1 MDIEH
6 RITVICNAITDIG
19 VPFDRAAGEDLLAR
33 WNARRGVPQA
43 QLAQQFPGTNL
54 NSRPQIGK
62 LLEDRGW
69 IPEKRTEKT
78 NQPKINDELL
88 ETIHEIYPEFAGL
101 SEYMVLGRRIGQLS
115 KGQKAWPKQISDDGR
130 IHGGL
135 VPIGTPH
142 SRAKHLDPNLAQVP
156 NHKKGKPFAAECRAL
171 FRSNNGWVMVAADQ
185 ASLQDRGLAHYLH
198 PYDNGGYA
206 QAFLAGE
213 DTHWKTTTALGLIDE
228 GTARDK
234 ESKLHT
240 SMRESG
246 KRFRYAFLYGA
257 QAATAGRVILDA
269 ARTALV
275 IDPTSTFLQRLFE
288 SSRPAEATIK
298 RIGGAARRKFEAAV
312 PGLVQLR
319 QLMPAPL
326 STTSPSA
333 ALTASRRRR
342 DSDDSVTTSVITNHS
357 ARQGASAPKTV
368 RTTRPRRWRAH

>member
-1 MDIEH
+1 
-6 RITVICNAITDIG
+6 
-19 VPFDRAAGEDLLAR
+19 
-33 WNARRGVPQA
+33 
-43 QLAQQFPGTNL
+43 
-54 NSRPQIGK
+54 
-62 LLEDRGW
+62 
-69 IPEKRTEKT
+69 
-78 NQPKINDELL
+78 
-88 ETIHEIYPEFAGL
+88 
-101 SEYMVLGRRIGQLS
+101 MV
-115 KGQKAWPKQISDDGR
+115 
-130 IHGGL
+130 
-135 VPIGTPH
+135 
-142 SRAKHLDPNLAQVP
+142 
-156 NHKKGKPFAAECRAL
+156 
-171 FRSNNGWVMVAADQ
+171 
-185 ASLQDRGLAHYLH
+185 Y
-198 PYDNGGYA
+198 
-206 QAFLAGE
+206 
-213 DTHWKTTTALGLIDE
+213 
-228 GTARDK
+228 
-234 ESKLHT
+234 SKLHT

-342 DSDDSVTTSVITNHS
+342 DSDIVTAFVMMSHS